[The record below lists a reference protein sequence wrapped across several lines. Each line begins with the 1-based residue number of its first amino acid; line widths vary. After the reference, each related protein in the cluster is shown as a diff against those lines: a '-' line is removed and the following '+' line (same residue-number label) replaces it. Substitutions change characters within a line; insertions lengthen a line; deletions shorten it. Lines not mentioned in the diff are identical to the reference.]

1 MKREELN
8 IIRVVRGVAVAIVMA
23 GSAAS
28 GQEIIDRILAVV
40 SGTVITQTDAQ
51 AAIGLGLVN
60 TSGARDPMAAA
71 LGQLVEREL
80 ILHEVDRFSPPEPE
94 APAVDARVRTARSR
108 FPSDAAFAS
117 AIAGWGIDES
127 RLREIVKN
135 DLRIQSYVDQRFGAA
150 GQPTDEDVAGYYRDH
165 PDEFT
170 RNGRMLPFPEAA
182 DLARARLSSERR
194 RALIAEWVDGLRR
207 RAEVI
212 ELYLTPQ

>member
-1 MKREELN
+1 MN
-8 IIRVVRGVAVAIVMA
+8 IIRVVGGVAVAIVMA

-40 SGTVITQTDAQ
+40 SGSVITQTDAQ

-60 TSGARDPMAAA
+60 AGGSRDPMAAA
-71 LGQLVEREL
+71 LRHLVERDL

-94 APAVDARVRTARSR
+94 TSAVDARVRAIRSR
-108 FPSDAAFAS
+108 FPSDPAFAL
-117 AIAGWGIDES
+117 AIAGWGLDES
-127 RLREIVKN
+127 RLREIVRN

-150 GQPTDEDVAGYYRDH
+150 GQPTDEEVARYYREH

-170 RNGRMLPFPEAA
+170 RNGRLLSFDEAEE
-182 DLARARLSSERR
+182 LARAKLSTDRR
-194 RALIAEWVDGLRR
+194 RALIADWVGGLRR

-212 ELYLTPQ
+212 ELYLAPQ